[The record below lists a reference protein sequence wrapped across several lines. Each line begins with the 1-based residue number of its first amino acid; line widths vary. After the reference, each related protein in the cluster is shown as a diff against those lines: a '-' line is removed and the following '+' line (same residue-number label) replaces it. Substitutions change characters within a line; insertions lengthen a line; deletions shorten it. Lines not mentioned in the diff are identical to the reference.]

1 MTTTR
6 VLVLVLASVVT
17 AGAWQS
23 TPAELSAIAAA
34 AGIEQEV
41 SAWCRGEFRAGYP
54 GTFAVAVGS
63 SGGRYLIIE
72 RNSSPIELARFTG
85 KPSIA
90 CYSRSEVRTLADSIR
105 RSATI
110 HGGVASRWNTTT
122 VCGFVDN
129 TTSVCWQY
137 SPDDRTFVK
146 VGEWVT

>member
-1 MTTTR
+1 MTATR
-6 VLVLVLASVVT
+6 VLALVLASAVSS
-17 AGAWQS
+17 GAWQGP
-23 TPAELSAIAAA
+23 PAELSAIASA
-34 AGIEQEV
+34 AGIEQEL
-41 SAWCRGEFRAGYP
+41 SGWCRGEFRAGYAD
-54 GTFAVAVGS
+54 TFAIAVGS
-63 SGGRYLIIE
+63 SGGRYLVVE

-90 CYSRSEVRTLADSIR
+90 CYSRSEMRRLADSIR
-105 RSATI
+105 RSPTI
-110 HGGVASRWNTTT
+110 HGGVTPRWNTAT